1 MARLSTNR
9 VAWIYTADDGRLL
22 RVAAQKAIVDQAKQ
36 GGADGSGINDLK
48 PPELKMR
55 RVTVTSAAH
64 GSRVVPVYEPGALIA
79 TAGTTII
86 LNADTDSF
94 AFTSQGNPLP
104 EGHIVHN
111 ITKDA
116 T

>member
-9 VAWIYTADDGRLL
+9 VAWTYTADDGTAY
-22 RVAAQKAIVDQAKQ
+22 RVAAEKGIVDQAKQ
-36 GGADGSGINDLK
+36 GGADGSGVNLPK
-48 PPELKMR
+48 PAWLKMR

-64 GSRVVPVYEPGALIA
+64 GSRVVPLYDIGAPLA
-79 TAGTTII
+79 TAGTTIV

-94 AFTSQGNPLP
+94 AFTSNGNPLP
-104 EGHIVHN
+104 EGHIIHN
-111 ITKDA
+111 VTHDA